1 MAESKEIILNELRK
15 NRDCYLSGSRLS
27 EELGVSRAAVW
38 KHIRELRRKGYSIDA
53 VPRQGYRLIR
63 EPVQL
68 NAEELEGSGI
78 YYFQSLDSTNTTA
91 RKLAEEGVPNYSIV
105 VSEQQIQGRG
115 RRGREWFSPKSSG
128 LWFSIILR
136 PYELSPSQAAPVT
149 LVTSAIMAN
158 LFNNYY
164 EVPMKI
170 KWPNDLLLR
179 GKKVGGILTELKGEL
194 DQVEYLIVGV
204 GLNVNQQLEDFP
216 KNLRKIATSL
226 YLENNQHYNRTDL
239 LLRIRDSMVRG
250 FNMFFTEGF
259 TPFYL
264 PWKEHNNTLGR
275 IVTLSWQGGILQGK
289 ALHITLDGSLQI
301 QDNRGEIHTINYGE
315 LI

>member
-1 MAESKEIILNELRK
+1 MSESKEIILNELRK

-27 EELGVSRAAVW
+27 EGLNISRAAVW
-38 KHIRELRRKGYSIDA
+38 KHIRELRQKGYSIDA

-63 EPVQL
+63 EPVHL
-68 NAEELEGSGI
+68 DAKELEGSGI

-91 RKLAEEGVPNYSIV
+91 RILAEEGVPNYSIV

-149 LVTSAIMAN
+149 LVTSAIVAN

-164 EVPMKI
+164 ELPMKI

-194 DQVEYLIVGV
+194 DHVEYLIVGV

-226 YLENNQHYNRTDL
+226 YLENNQYYNRTDL
-239 LLRIRDSMVRG
+239 LLNIRDSMVRG
-250 FNMFFTEGF
+250 FNLFFTEGF

-264 PWKEHNNTLGR
+264 PWKEHNITLGH